1 MDGGVALAIVILVA
15 TALAAA
21 GVRVGMLLAPRV
33 ERWGTPAEPEHEE
46 PTADDRR

>member
-1 MDGGVALAIVILVA
+1 MDGVLAIAMVVLVA
-15 TALAAA
+15 TALAAI

-33 ERWGTPAEPEHEE
+33 ESWGTPAEPQDEE